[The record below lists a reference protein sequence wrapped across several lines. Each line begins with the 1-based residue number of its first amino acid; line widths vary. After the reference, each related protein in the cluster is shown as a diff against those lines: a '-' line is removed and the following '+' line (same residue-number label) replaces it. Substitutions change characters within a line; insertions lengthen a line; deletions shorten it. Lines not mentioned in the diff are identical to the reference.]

1 MPEILKSEE
10 DRHDNSMSI
19 SSEDDDIRELPRR
32 LTEIIGKTE
41 PVLEVVFGS
50 SMADLT
56 TFGEPLPAA
65 LPVPSAVYTACMAYL
80 LTWKLVLSLIAEASA
95 ELRPKYSA
103 FLRKNNYLRTLMDTL
118 FHIMPM
124 KVCMDNVS
132 YIIFQ
137 KSIFIFLNVYFFLM
151 IKIHILK
158 QNSPPENDPT
168 HCGVHLFL

>member
-1 MPEILKSEE
+1 MPEVLKAEE
-10 DRHDNSMSI
+10 ERHENLTSI
-19 SSEDDDIRELPRR
+19 SSEDDDLREIPRR
-32 LTEIIGKTE
+32 LSEIIGKTE

-80 LTWKLVLSLIAEASA
+80 LTWKLVLSLIAQASA

-124 KVCMDNVS
+124 KVFLKS
-132 YIIFQ
+132 GFFQLGTYYYIIYT
-137 KSIFIFLNVYFFLM
+137 K
-151 IKIHILK
+151 
-158 QNSPPENDPT
+158 
-168 HCGVHLFL
+168 

>member
-10 DRHDNSMSI
+10 LRHEGSNSMSI

-41 PVLEVVFGS
+41 PILEVVFGS

-124 KVCMDNVS
+124 KVCTISSIVFPKEHS
-132 YIIFQ
+132 YF
-137 KSIFIFLNVYFFLM
+137 
-151 IKIHILK
+151 
-158 QNSPPENDPT
+158 
-168 HCGVHLFL
+168 

>member
-124 KVCMDNVS
+124 KVCIDNELYCFPKEHS
-132 YIIFQ
+132 YV
-137 KSIFIFLNVYFFLM
+137 LERLFFKM
-151 IKIHILK
+151 VFF
-158 QNSPPENDPT
+158 EDT
-168 HCGVHLFL
+168 HR